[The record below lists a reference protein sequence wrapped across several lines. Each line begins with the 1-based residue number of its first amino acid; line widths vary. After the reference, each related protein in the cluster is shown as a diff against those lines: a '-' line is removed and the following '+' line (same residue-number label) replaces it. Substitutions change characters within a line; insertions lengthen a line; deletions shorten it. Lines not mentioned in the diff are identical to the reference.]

1 MGQSFCC
8 QQIFFERGF
17 FMAKKTAAVATAEVT
32 GAPAEKKYMKPSE
45 VVTFGIG
52 LFGVALLT
60 GWMPDY
66 TTTFFADFA
75 FKGKGFDSNQL
86 STIVSS
92 VFGVAGFIGAICE
105 LIIGMLV
112 DRTRTPL
119 GKVKP
124 WVGFGAIPLAIV
136 AMLVFVAPD
145 TSSLSTATIWMFV
158 IYSLYTAVS
167 CAVES
172 PSNCFGALCSPNPK
186 ERSTAIS
193 ISSFLRSVGQSGGQ
207 VVIIVVPLIM
217 KALMGQQQYKNAEGQ
232 GIDLI
237 ISTAVCALGMIIFVM
252 IFFVNNKERVPYTNE
267 KVSLFESIKLVF
279 TNKNLL
285 MVSLTK
291 LFGFGRGVYG
301 TVSLYIAVYLLGS
314 KGLKLALMLP
324 MGIGTAVGTLL
335 VNFVLKKFSTKKT
348 YILFCIYGASALSIL
363 FLVSKGIGFNSN
375 LIIPFLILNFFC
387 GIQHGNTNVTPN
399 IMIADCI
406 DEMEY
411 KTGKRQEGLAY
422 AGYGLFSKIASAFTK
437 WLGPVLVYK
446 WSSYQFSTNP
456 SVAYATQADAT
467 LNKFLAIYTIIP
479 AIFVILQF
487 VPILFYD
494 MVGDKKDR
502 ITAALAKK
510 RSAEAEGAALE
521 AELAEAAKET
531 PIETDDSSTDDES
544 VAE

>member
-1 MGQSFCC
+1 
-8 QQIFFERGF
+8 
-17 FMAKKTAAVATAEVT
+17 MAKSKAAKSADTGATAV
-32 GAPAEKKYMKPSE
+32 KKYMKSSE
-45 VVTFGIG
+45 IVTFGVG
-52 LFGVALLT
+52 LFGVALLS

-66 TTTFFADFA
+66 TMTFFADFA
-75 FKGKGFDSNQL
+75 FKGRGFDSSQL
-86 STIVSS
+86 AMIVST
-92 VFGVAGFIGAICE
+92 VFGVAGFVGAVCE
-105 LIIGMLV
+105 LVIGILV
-112 DRTRTPL
+112 DRTRTKM

-124 WVGFGAIPLAIV
+124 WVGFGAIPFALV
-136 AMLVFVAPD
+136 AMLVFMPPK
-145 TSSLSTATIWMFV
+145 TNSFTAATVWMFV
-158 IYSLYTAVS
+158 IYSLYVAVS

-172 PSNCFGALCSPNPK
+172 PANCFGALCSPNPS
-186 ERSTAIS
+186 ERSSAIS
-193 ISSFLRSVGQSGGQ
+193 IASFLRSVGQSGGQ

-217 KALMGQQQYKNAEGQ
+217 KLLMGQQQYKNAEGQ

-252 IFFVNNKERVPYTNE
+252 IFFANNKERVPYTTE
-267 KVSLFESIKLVF
+267 KVSLVESVKLVF

-335 VNFVLKKFSTKKT
+335 VNFALKKFSTKKT
-348 YILFCIYGASALSIL
+348 FILFCVYGASTLTIL
-363 FLVSKGIGFNSN
+363 YFVSRGIGFNSS

-422 AGYGLFSKIASAFTK
+422 AGYGLFSKIASALTK
-437 WLGPVLVYK
+437 WLAPVLVYT
-446 WSSYQFSTNP
+446 WSNYQFSTSANI
-456 SVAYATQADAT
+456 AYATQTDST
-467 LNKFLAIYTIIP
+467 LNRFLAIYTIIP
-479 AIFVILQF
+479 AVFVVLQF
-487 VPILFYD
+487 VPVLFYD
-494 MVGDKKDR
+494 MVGDKKKM
-502 ITAALAKK
+502 ITEALLERRAAA
-510 RSAEAEGAALE
+510 AEADGEE
-521 AELAEAAKET
+521 AAEAAA
-531 PIETDDSSTDDES
+531 
-544 VAE
+544 AE

>member
-1 MGQSFCC
+1 
-8 QQIFFERGF
+8 
-17 FMAKKTAAVATAEVT
+17 MANNATSVASTKTT
-32 GAPAEKKYMKPSE
+32 EKKYMKPSE
-45 VVTFGIG
+45 IVTFGIG

-66 TTTFFADFA
+66 TMTFFADFA
-75 FKGKGFDSNQL
+75 FKGQGFDSSQL
-86 STIVSS
+86 ALTVSS
-92 VFGVAGFIGAICE
+92 VFGVAGFVGAICE
-105 LIIGMLV
+105 LVIGMLV
-112 DRTRTPL
+112 DRTKTPL

-124 WVGFGAIPLAIV
+124 WVGFGAIPLAIIS
-136 AMLVFVAPD
+136 MLVFIAPN
-145 TSSLSTATIWMFV
+145 TSSFTVATIWMFV
-158 IYSLYTAVS
+158 IYALYTAIS

-186 ERSTAIS
+186 ERSSAIS
-193 ISSFLRSVGQSGGQ
+193 IASFLRSVGQSGGQ

-237 ISTAVCALGMIIFVM
+237 ISTAVCALGMVIFVM
-252 IFFVNNKERVPYTNE
+252 IFFANNKERVPYTNE
-267 KVSLFESIKLVF
+267 KVSLAESIKLVF

-324 MGIGTAVGTLL
+324 MGIGTAVGTLI

-348 YILFCIYGASALSIL
+348 YILFCIYGASAMAIL
-363 FLVSKGIGFNSN
+363 YLVSKGIGFNSS

-422 AGYGLFSKIASAFTK
+422 AGYGLFSKIASAGTK
-437 WLGPVLVYK
+437 WLAPMLVYT
-446 WSSYQFSTNP
+446 WSRYQFSTNP
-456 SVAYATQADAT
+456 SVAYASQSDET
-467 LNKFLAIYTIIP
+467 LNRFLAIYTIIP

-487 VPILFYD
+487 IPILFYD
-494 MVGDKKDR
+494 MVGEKKER
-502 ITAALAKK
+502 ITQGLAEK
-510 RSAEAEGAALE
+510 RAAEAREVA
-521 AELAEAAKET
+521 
-531 PIETDDSSTDDES
+531 TDDVVDENDS
-544 VAE
+544 LAVDYNEDVETVDENIAE

>member
-1 MGQSFCC
+1 
-8 QQIFFERGF
+8 
-17 FMAKKTAAVATAEVT
+17 MAKKKAAAAVSA
-32 GAPAEKKYMKPSE
+32 APAEKKYMKPSE
-45 VVTFGIG
+45 IVTFGIG

-66 TTTFFADFA
+66 TMTFFADFA
-75 FKGKGFDSNQL
+75 FKGQGFDSAKL
-86 STIVSS
+86 ASVVAS
-92 VFGVAGFIGAICE
+92 VFGVAGVVGAVMELVIGI
-105 LIIGMLV
+105 LV

-124 WVGFGAIPLAIV
+124 WVGFGAIPLAII
-136 AMLVFVAPD
+136 AMLVFVAPN
-145 TSSLSTATIWMFV
+145 TNNFTFATIWMFV
-158 IYSLYTAVS
+158 IYALYTAVS

-186 ERSTAIS
+186 ERSSAIS
-193 ISSFLRSVGQSGGQ
+193 IASFLRSVGQSGGQ
-207 VVIIVVPLIM
+207 VIIIVVPALM

-232 GIDLI
+232 GLDLI

-252 IFFVNNKERVPYTNE
+252 IFFANNKERVPYTTE
-267 KVSLFESIKLVF
+267 KVSLIESIKLVF

-291 LFGFGRGVYG
+291 LCGFGRGVYG

-348 YILFCIYGASALSIL
+348 FILFCCYGATSLAIL
-363 FLVSKGIGFNSN
+363 YFVSRGIGFNST
-375 LIIPFLILNFFC
+375 LIVPFLILNFFC

-399 IMIADCI
+399 IMIADCV

-422 AGYGLFSKIASAFTK
+422 AGYGLFSKIASAGTK
-437 WLGPVLVYK
+437 YFAPFLVYT
-446 WSSYQFSTNP
+446 WSGYQFSKSANI
-456 SVAYATQADAT
+456 AYATQTDAT

-479 AIFVILQF
+479 AIFVVLQF

-494 MVGDKKDR
+494 MVGEKKDR
-502 ITAALAKK
+502 ITAALAEK
-510 RSAEAEGAALE
+510 RAAEGAADNDDTSVVE
-521 AELAEAAKET
+521 EVAEAVEAQAVEANENGEQLESKEG
-531 PIETDDSSTDDES
+531 
-544 VAE
+544 

>member
-1 MGQSFCC
+1 
-8 QQIFFERGF
+8 
-17 FMAKKTAAVATAEVT
+17 MATDVKKEQ
-32 GAPAEKKYMKPSE
+32 KKFMKPSE
-45 VVTFGIG
+45 IVTFGIG

-66 TTTFFADFA
+66 TMTFFADFA
-75 FKGKGFDSNQL
+75 FKGKVDPDQIAN
-86 STIVSS
+86 IIPY
-92 VFGVAGFIGAICE
+92 VFGFAGFVGAVME
-105 LIIGMLV
+105 LIIGVLV

-124 WVGFGAIPLAIV
+124 WVGFGAVPLAIIS
-136 AMLVFVAPD
+136 MLVFVAPN
-145 TSSLSTATIWMFV
+145 TSSYTVAVVWMFV
-158 IYSLYTAVS
+158 IYALYTAVS

-172 PSNCFGALCSPNPK
+172 PANCFGALCSPNPS
-186 ERSTAIS
+186 ERSSAIS
-193 ISSFLRSVGQSGGQ
+193 IASFLRSVGQSGGQ
-207 VVIIVVPLIM
+207 VVIIVVPAIM
-217 KALMGQQQYKNAEGQ
+217 KAVMGKQQYKNAEGQ

-237 ISTAVCALGMIIFVM
+237 ISTAICALGMVLFVM
-252 IFFVNNKERVPYTNE
+252 LFFANNKERVPYTNE
-267 KVSLFESIKLVF
+267 KVSLKDSIKLVF

-291 LFGFGRGVYG
+291 LAGFGRGVYG
-301 TVSLYIAVYLLGS
+301 TVSLYIAIYLLGS

-348 YILFCIYGASALSIL
+348 FIIFCVYGASALTIL
-363 FLVSKGIGFNSN
+363 FFVSRGIGFNSS

-422 AGYGLFSKIASAFTK
+422 AGYGLFSKIASAGTK
-437 WLGPVLVYK
+437 WLAPLLVYTWSGYEISQDPNIAYADQSDPVL
-446 WSSYQFSTNP
+446 T
-456 SVAYATQADAT
+456 
-467 LNKFLAIYTIIP
+467 KFLAIYTIIP
-479 AIFVILQF
+479 AIFVVLQF

-494 MVGDKKDR
+494 MVGEKKER
-502 ITAALAKK
+502 ITAALMEK
-510 RSAEAEGAALE
+510 RAEEADDAEEEQEYDSAQNEQAAE
-521 AELAEAAKET
+521 
-531 PIETDDSSTDDES
+531 
-544 VAE
+544 

>member
-1 MGQSFCC
+1 
-8 QQIFFERGF
+8 
-17 FMAKKTAAVATAEVT
+17 MAKTKGAVANTAT
-32 GAPAEKKYMKPSE
+32 AEKKYMKPSE
-45 VVTFGIG
+45 IVTFGIG
-52 LFGVALLT
+52 LIGVALLT

-66 TTTFFADFA
+66 TITFFAYFA
-75 FKGKGFDSNQL
+75 FKGKGFDSQQL
-86 STIVSS
+86 ADIVPL
-92 VFGVAGFIGAICE
+92 VFGFAGLVGAVCE
-105 LIIGMLV
+105 LVIGVLA
-112 DRTRTPL
+112 DRTRSPL

-124 WVGFGAIPLAIV
+124 WVGFGAIPLAIIS
-136 AMLVFVAPD
+136 MLVFVAPN
-145 TSSLSTATIWMFV
+145 TSSFTVATIWMFV

-172 PSNCFGALCSPNPK
+172 PSNCFGALCSPNPS
-186 ERSTAIS
+186 ERSSAIS
-193 ISSFLRSVGQSGGQ
+193 IASFLRSVGQSGGQ

-232 GIDLI
+232 GLDII

-252 IFFVNNKERVPYTNE
+252 IFFGNNKERVPYTSE
-267 KVSLFESIKLVF
+267 KVSLAESIKLVF

-335 VNFVLKKFSTKKT
+335 VNFVLKKFSTKQT
-348 YILFCIYGASALSIL
+348 YILFCVYGASAMAIL

-422 AGYGLFSKIASAFTK
+422 AGYGLFSKIASAGTK
-437 WLGPVLVYK
+437 WLAPVLVYQ
-446 WSSYQFSTNP
+446 WSGYQFSTSQN
-456 SVAYATQADAT
+456 VAYAAQNDDV
-467 LNKFLAIYTIIP
+467 LVKFLEIYSFLSG
-479 AIFVILQF
+479 IFEILQF
-487 VPILFYD
+487 VHVLFYD
-494 MVGDKKDR
+494 MVGEKKKR
-502 ITAALAKK
+502 ITAALLEK
-510 RSAEAEGAALE
+510 RAQEEAEQDDASDDAVIDAAE
-521 AELAEAAKET
+521 
-531 PIETDDSSTDDES
+531 
-544 VAE
+544 

>member
-1 MGQSFCC
+1 
-8 QQIFFERGF
+8 
-17 FMAKKTAAVATAEVT
+17 MAKSKAAKSADT
-32 GAPAEKKYMKPSE
+32 GAQAVKKYMKSSE
-45 VVTFGIG
+45 IVTFGVG
-52 LFGVALLT
+52 LFGVALLS

-66 TTTFFADFA
+66 TMTFFADFA
-75 FKGKGFDSNQL
+75 FKGRGFDSSQL
-86 STIVSS
+86 AMIVST
-92 VFGVAGFIGAICE
+92 VFGVAGFVGAVCE
-105 LIIGMLV
+105 LVIGILV
-112 DRTRTPL
+112 DRTRTKM

-124 WVGFGAIPLAIV
+124 WVGFGAIPFALV
-136 AMLVFVAPD
+136 AMLVFMPPK
-145 TSSLSTATIWMFV
+145 TNSFTAATVWMFV
-158 IYSLYTAVS
+158 IYSLYVAVS

-172 PSNCFGALCSPNPK
+172 PANCFGALCSPNPS
-186 ERSTAIS
+186 ERSSAIS
-193 ISSFLRSVGQSGGQ
+193 IASFLRSVGQSGGQ

-217 KALMGQQQYKNAEGQ
+217 KLLMGQQQYKNAEGQ

-252 IFFVNNKERVPYTNE
+252 IFFANNKERVPYTTE
-267 KVSLFESIKLVF
+267 KVSLVESVKLVF

-335 VNFVLKKFSTKKT
+335 VNFALKKFSTKKT
-348 YILFCIYGASALSIL
+348 FILFCVYGASTLTIL
-363 FLVSKGIGFNSN
+363 YFVSRGIGFNSS

-422 AGYGLFSKIASAFTK
+422 AGYGLFSKIASALTK
-437 WLGPVLVYK
+437 WLAPVLVYT
-446 WSSYQFSTNP
+446 WSNYQFSTSANI
-456 SVAYATQADAT
+456 AYATQTDST
-467 LNKFLAIYTIIP
+467 LNRFLAIYTIIP
-479 AIFVILQF
+479 AVFVVLQF
-487 VPILFYD
+487 VPVLFYD
-494 MVGDKKDR
+494 MVGDKKKM
-502 ITAALAKK
+502 ITEALLERRAAA
-510 RSAEAEGAALE
+510 AEADGEE
-521 AELAEAAKET
+521 AAEAAA
-531 PIETDDSSTDDES
+531 
-544 VAE
+544 AE

>member
-1 MGQSFCC
+1 
-8 QQIFFERGF
+8 
-17 FMAKKTAAVATAEVT
+17 MAKTKAAVKSNSSAA
-32 GAPAEKKYMKPSE
+32 AEKKYMKPSE
-45 VVTFGIG
+45 IVTFGIG

-66 TTTFFADFA
+66 TMTFFADFA
-75 FKGKGFDSNQL
+75 FKGRGFDSAQL
-86 STIVSS
+86 ATIVPT
-92 VFGVAGFIGAICE
+92 VFGFAGIVGAVCE
-105 LIIGMLV
+105 LVIGMLV
-112 DRTRTPL
+112 DRTRTSL

-124 WVGFGAIPLAIV
+124 WVGFGAIPLAII
-136 AMLVFVAPD
+136 AMLVFVAPNT
-145 TSSLSTATIWMFV
+145 TSFTLATVWMFV
-158 IYSLYTAVS
+158 IYSLYTAVC

-186 ERSTAIS
+186 ERSSAIS
-193 ISSFLRSVGQSGGQ
+193 IASFLRSVGQSGGQ
-207 VVIIVVPLIM
+207 VVIIVVP
-217 KALMGQQQYKNAEGQ
+217 ALMKMLMGNQQYKNAEGQ
-232 GIDLI
+232 GLDLI
-237 ISTAVCALGMIIFVM
+237 ISTAVCALGMVIFVM
-252 IFFVNNKERVPYTNE
+252 IFFANNKERVPYTNE
-267 KVSLFESIKLVF
+267 KVSLIESIKLVF

-335 VNFVLKKFSTKKT
+335 VNYVLKKFSTKKT
-348 YILFCIYGASALSIL
+348 FILFCCYGASSLAIL
-363 FLVSKGIGFNSN
+363 YFVSKGIGFNST
-375 LIIPFLILNFFC
+375 LIVPFLILNFFC

-422 AGYGLFSKIASAFTK
+422 AGYGLFSKIASAGTK
-437 WLGPVLVYK
+437 WLAPILVYQ
-446 WSSYQFSTNP
+446 WSQYQFSTSAN
-456 SVAYATQADAT
+456 VAYATQTDST

-479 AIFVILQF
+479 AVFVVLQF

-494 MVGDKKDR
+494 MVGEKKER
-502 ITAALAKK
+502 ITAALAE
-510 RSAEAEGAALE
+510 RRAMAENSNTESSDNDVDAADDIAE
-521 AELAEAAKET
+521 
-531 PIETDDSSTDDES
+531 
-544 VAE
+544 